1 MDSLALSFALKPEAR
16 TKTAV
21 AQALG
26 FGRED
31 KKQGEAA
38 GSP

>member
-16 TKTAV
+16 AKTAV
-21 AQALG
+21 AQATG

-31 KKQGEAA
+31 KKQGEMV
-38 GSP
+38 GSQ